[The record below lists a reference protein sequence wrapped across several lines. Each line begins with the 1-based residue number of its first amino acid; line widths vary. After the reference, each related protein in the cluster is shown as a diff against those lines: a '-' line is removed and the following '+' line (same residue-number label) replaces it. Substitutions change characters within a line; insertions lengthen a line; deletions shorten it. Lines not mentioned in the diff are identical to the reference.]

1 MLNIYKYFFT
11 VQELTLEELKPKYE
25 TTMDGE
31 NKYNKEQLFIL
42 IKDMINYDIDYKNN
56 IEKGKLNGRIND
68 FQWWLKN
75 QLRDRVIPPL
85 FQQTFQ
91 FFYEKQLKEIIYC
104 RLHNENVNLLISLL
118 PEPEE
123 EDEIEDIDEED

>member
-1 MLNIYKYFFT
+1 MLNIYNYFFT
-11 VQELTLEELKPKYE
+11 VQELTVEELKPKYE

-42 IKDMINYDIDYKNN
+42 IKDMINYDIDYKNY

-104 RLHNENVNLLISLL
+104 RLHNENVNLLISLF
-118 PEPEE
+118 PEPKEE
-123 EDEIEDIDEED
+123 EDIEDINEED